1 MIELVCPARAQCY
14 PRHACPLYAAF
25 LMQMHEPRKTR
36 PALAPSYVFRCGL
49 CMQIH
54 ALYACMAMKPVKR
67 GLTGRPAQEPAHL
80 IQVR

>member
-1 MIELVCPARAQCY
+1 
-14 PRHACPLYAAF
+14 HACPLYAAF

-36 PALAPSYVFRCGL
+36 PSLAPSYVFMRGL

-54 ALYACMAMKPVKR
+54 ALYAWARKPVKR
-67 GLTGRPAQEPAHL
+67 GLTGHPAQEPAHL